1 MHLLHRA
8 PPHTSAAREI
18 PALRGAAQLVRP
30 PNRARGIWYPER
42 ATLPPSMAFPTEEI
56 PLLCLVGAGAAS
68 FWRGAWYTMDA
79 TLFPDSVPRSCAAS
93 LTLGFG
99 GFAALHVG
107 LQRLPH
113 SMNTPMMRGIGLYSA
128 ALMNVAAWRGVWMGW
143 DLATSTGTAVPV
155 PVPLQSD
162 IDASAK
168 KARLRSTPTGAPV
181 PIEADDDA
189 VRRRQLYS
197 GVLSHICA
205 AVLLFRLGYV
215 TSAMAPP
222 ARIGV
227 LSDRMSWAEGRKSKY
242 LEDIGMFLNNK
253 PRC

>member
-1 MHLLHRA
+1 M
-8 PPHTSAAREI
+8 
-18 PALRGAAQLVRP
+18 
-30 PNRARGIWYPER
+30 
-42 ATLPPSMAFPTEEI
+42 
-56 PLLCLVGAGAAS
+56 LCLVGVGAAS

-79 TLFPDSVPRSCAAS
+79 TLFPDSVTHSCAAS

-107 LQRLPH
+107 LQRLPR
-113 SMNTPMMRGIGLYSA
+113 SMNTPMMRAVGLYSA
-128 ALMNVAAWRGVWMGW
+128 ALMNIAAWRGVWMGW

-155 PVPLQSD
+155 QSD
-162 IDASAK
+162 SHTSATQAS
-168 KARLRSTPTGAPV
+168 LRRTPTGAPV
-181 PIEADDDA
+181 PTDAGQQDIDA

-197 GVLSHICA
+197 GVVSHICA
-205 AVLLFRLGYV
+205 AVLLFRLGYA

-242 LEDIGMFLNNK
+242 LEDIGMFLNNG
-253 PRC
+253 PRR